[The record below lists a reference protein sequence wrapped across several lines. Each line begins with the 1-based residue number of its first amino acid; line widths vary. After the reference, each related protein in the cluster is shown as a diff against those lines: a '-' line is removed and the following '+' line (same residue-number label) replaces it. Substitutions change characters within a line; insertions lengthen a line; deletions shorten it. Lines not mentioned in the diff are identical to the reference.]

1 MGVVRLPPA
10 GAAAFAALPGPAVLS
25 GPGLAVLPLPLPL
38 VLLPQPLLPQPLLL
52 LAVLLPVF
60 LTPHSEL

>member
-1 MGVVRLPPA
+1 MVLVGVVRLPPA

-38 VLLPQPLLPQPLLL
+38 VLLL